1 MERLWHDGPR
11 GKGHNWGIGSRF
23 VISMNRCLHEA
34 LGSRQDEILLFRFTF
49 VVESSHDQSG
59 LSEIRVNEGK
69 QSVLRENRQ
78 KDSF

>member
-1 MERLWHDGPR
+1 
-11 GKGHNWGIGSRF
+11 
-23 VISMNRCLHEA
+23 MNRCLHEA